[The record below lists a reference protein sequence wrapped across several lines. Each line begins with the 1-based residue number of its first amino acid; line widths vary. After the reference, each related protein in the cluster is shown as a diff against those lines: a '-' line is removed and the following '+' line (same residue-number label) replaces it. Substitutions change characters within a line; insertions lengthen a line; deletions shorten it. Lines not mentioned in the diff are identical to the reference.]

1 MSEQFS
7 IDAQPRTVVGKQ
19 VKQLRRNGLI
29 PAVIYGQ
36 ELVTNIQ
43 LDNIEIRRVL
53 RKAGSN
59 DLINLNVDGS
69 LRTALVRDVQKHPVR
84 GDLLHIDFYEVNMRE
99 TLTTEVELVMTGIA
113 QPVKDGLGSVTQMLH
128 TMEIECLPDALVSE
142 IVFDAGIIQTP
153 DDSIYVKDLSVPAGV
168 TFLADPDLLVATF
181 EYLQAADAEEGEE
194 HAFAPVADMV
204 EVIKKGKIEEEF

>member
-36 ELVTNIQ
+36 DLVTNIQ
-43 LDNIEIRRVL
+43 LDNFEIRRVL

-142 IVFDAGIIQTP
+142 IVFDASIIQTP
-153 DDSIYVKDLSVPAGV
+153 DDNIYVKDLPVPPGV

-181 EYLQAADAEEGEE
+181 EYLQAATAEEEE
-194 HAFAPVADMV
+194 AAFAPVADMV

>member
-19 VKQLRRNGLI
+19 VKQLRRSGLI

-36 ELVTNIQ
+36 DVVTNIQ
-43 LDNIEIRRVL
+43 LDNFEIRRVL
-53 RKAGSN
+53 RKAGAN
-59 DLINLNVDGS
+59 DLINLNVEGS

-99 TLTTEVELVMTGIA
+99 TVTTEVDLVMTGMA
-113 QPVKDGLGSVTQMLH
+113 QPVKDGLGLVTQMLH
-128 TMEIECLPDALVSE
+128 TLEIECLPDALVSE
-142 IVFDAGIIQTP
+142 IEFDAGIIQTP
-153 DDSIYVKDLSVPAGV
+153 DDNIYVKDLHVPAGV

-181 EYLQAADAEEGEE
+181 EYIQAAGAEEEE
-194 HAFAPVADMV
+194 AAFAPAADMV

>member
-59 DLINLNVDGS
+59 DLINLNVGGS

-153 DDSIYVKDLSVPAGV
+153 DDSIYVKDLPVPPGV

-181 EYLQAADAEEGEE
+181 EYLQAATAEEEE
-194 HAFAPVADMV
+194 AAFAPVADMV

>member
-1 MSEQFS
+1 M
-7 IDAQPRTVVGKQ
+7 
-19 VKQLRRNGLI
+19 
-29 PAVIYGQ
+29 
-36 ELVTNIQ
+36 
-43 LDNIEIRRVL
+43 
-53 RKAGSN
+53 
-59 DLINLNVDGS
+59 
-69 LRTALVRDVQKHPVR
+69 RDVQKHPVR

-142 IVFDAGIIQTP
+142 IAFDAGIIQTP

-194 HAFAPVADMV
+194 PAFAPVADMV

>member
-43 LDNIEIRRVL
+43 LDNFEIRRVL

-59 DLINLNVDGS
+59 DLINLNVGGS
-69 LRTALVRDVQKHPVR
+69 
-84 GDLLHIDFYEVNMRE
+84 
-99 TLTTEVELVMTGIA
+99 
-113 QPVKDGLGSVTQMLH
+113 
-128 TMEIECLPDALVSE
+128 C
-142 IVFDAGIIQTP
+142 
-153 DDSIYVKDLSVPAGV
+153 VP
-168 TFLADPDLLVATF
+168 L
-181 EYLQAADAEEGEE
+181 
-194 HAFAPVADMV
+194 
-204 EVIKKGKIEEEF
+204 

>member
-36 ELVTNIQ
+36 DDVTNIQ
-43 LDNIEIRRVL
+43 LDNFEIRRVL

-59 DLINLNVDGS
+59 DLINLNVLGS
-69 LRTALVRDVQKHPVR
+69 TRTALVRDVQKHPVR

-99 TLTTEVELVMTGIA
+99 TLTTEVELIMTGIA
-113 QPVKDGLGSVTQMLH
+113 KPVKDGLGSVTQILHML
-128 TMEIECLPDALVSE
+128 EIECLPDALVSE
-142 IVFDAGIIQTP
+142 IEFDAGMIQTP
-153 DDSIYVKDLSVPAGV
+153 DDNIHVKDLPVPPGV
-168 TFLADPDLLVATF
+168 TFLADPELLVATF
-181 EYLQAADAEEGEE
+181 EYLQAAGAEEGEE
-194 HAFAPVADMV
+194 AALAPAADMV